1 MFKYPQN
8 RKTHHGRLNAQ
19 KRFDPANSYKQN
31 SVIVEKAG
39 GNDCMIKNSIK
50 TKN

>member
-19 KRFDPANSYKQN
+19 KRFDPANSYEQN
-31 SVIVEKAG
+31 SAIVEGAG
-39 GNDCMIKNSIK
+39 EDDRLKRKIDK
-50 TKN
+50 T